1 MDVFCEKISPYLNVK
16 ERIEMI
22 RVILGDKG
30 SGKTKRLIDL
40 TNDALKSEHGN
51 ILFIDDDKRYMYDLR
66 HEIRFVDASEYPVA
80 YKCTANEFLAF
91 ICGMLS
97 ADFDLSLI
105 AVDAFK
111 KLVRTPLQDL
121 EMENFFEKLEHLGE
135 AHHCSFV
142 LSISASDEEVPEFI
156 RKYVV

>member
-1 MDVFCEKISPYLNVK
+1 
-16 ERIEMI
+16 MI

-30 SGKTKRLIDL
+30 SGKTKRLIDI

-66 HEIRFVDASEYPVA
+66 HEIRFVDASEYPAA
-80 YKCTANEFLAF
+80 YKCSAHEFLAF

-111 KLVRTPLQDL
+111 KLVKTPLDDI
-121 EMENFFEKLEHLGE
+121 EMEQFFEKLERVSE
-135 AHHCSFV
+135 AHNCSFV
-142 LSISASDEEVPEFI
+142 LSISAPEEEVPEYV
-156 RKYVV
+156 RKYTV

>member
-1 MDVFCEKISPYLNVK
+1 
-16 ERIEMI
+16 MI
-22 RVILGDKG
+22 QVILGDKG

-51 ILFIDDDKRYMYDLR
+51 IIFIDDDKRYMYDLR
-66 HEIRFVDASEYPVA
+66 HEIRFVDASEYPA
-80 YKCTANEFLAF
+80 YKCGAAEFLAF

-111 KLVRTPLQDL
+111 KLVKTPLDSL
-121 EMENFFEKLEHLGE
+121 EMEKFFEGLERVSA
-135 AHHCSFV
+135 AHHCNFV
-142 LSISASDEEVPEFI
+142 LSISAPEDDVPEYV
-156 RKYVV
+156 RKYTA

>member
-1 MDVFCEKISPYLNVK
+1 
-16 ERIEMI
+16 MI
-22 RVILGDKG
+22 QVILGDKG

-51 ILFIDDDKRYMYDLR
+51 IIFIDDDKRYMYDLR
-66 HEIRFVDASEYPVA
+66 HEIRFVDASEYSVA
-80 YKCTANEFLAF
+80 NKCAASEFLAF

-111 KLVRTPLQDL
+111 KLVRTPLHDL
-121 EMENFFEKLEHLGE
+121 EMEKFFENLNHLSE
-135 AHHCSFV
+135 AHTCNFV
-142 LSISASDEEVPEFI
+142 LSISVSEEEVPEYI
-156 RKYVV
+156 RKYTV

>member
-1 MDVFCEKISPYLNVK
+1 
-16 ERIEMI
+16 MI
-22 RVILGDKG
+22 QVILGDKG

-51 ILFIDDDKRYMYDLR
+51 IIFIDDDKRYMYDRR
-66 HEIRFVDASEYPVA
+66 HEIRFVDASEYPAA

-91 ICGMLS
+91 VSGMLS

-111 KLVRTPLQDL
+111 KLVRTPLDDIDMEKFMENL
-121 EMENFFEKLEHLGE
+121 EMVAN
-135 AHHCSFV
+135 AHHCRFV
-142 LSISASDEEVPEFI
+142 LSISSNSDEVPEYI
-156 RKYVV
+156 RKYAN